1 MLMYL
6 VITFFNSLLSLMTI
20 VSHCSHQRRLLTS
33 KLGNIT
39 LKAIYMIWQYFSCLL
54 NQLSYKNIFKSFRRI
69 KKLDPSSGLV
79 DETSTWKLDLYFQQY
94 SGQQLHSSLESVL
107 KQVMGDVKVLDTPP
121 FPSVSKNCFIMTVNR
136 INYNKTQRMRK

>member
-1 MLMYL
+1 MLNRHVYSFYHH
-6 VITFFNSLLSLMTI
+6 T
-20 VSHCSHQRRLLTS
+20 
-33 KLGNIT
+33 
-39 LKAIYMIWQYFSCLL
+39 
-54 NQLSYKNIFKSFRRI
+54 QLFLFFRRI

-121 FPSVSKNCFIMTVNR
+121 YPTVSCNRFNMTKNR
-136 INYNKTQRMRK
+136 